1 MKIKSPYLI
10 KPHTK
15 VRLAKISS
23 SDTGD
28 FKSEE
33 AAKASSSITAPPST
47 DLQDVFY
54 ASQAKALLI
63 VLQGM
68 DTAGKDGTI
77 SHIFSG
83 INPQGCDVAQF
94 KVPTPLE
101 ARHDFLWR
109 VHAQVPPRGMIGI
122 FNRSHYEDVLSP
134 RVHKLISS
142 EVADRR
148 LEDINEFESFLA
160 DNDVLILKFYLHIS
174 QDEQTRR
181 LQARIDDKRKALE
194 ALRCRH
200 PRAPVLAPLHRRLQR
215 HPLRHQPQARSLVRH
230 PLRQQVVPQHR
241 HLHDHRRPHAEPQTQ
256 IPATHRRR
264 LRHQALAEPTQ
275 SSPAAKPHTLLT
287 VIITTAAAATAI
299 PNPCRRVGRS
309 CSVHAASRIVDAG

>member
-1 MKIKSPYLI
+1 MKIKSPYLV

-15 VRLAKISS
+15 VRLTKISS

-28 FKSEE
+28 FKSED
-33 AAKASSSITAPPST
+33 AAKAVLPRHRTQLA

-83 INPQGCDVAQF
+83 VNPQGCDVAAF

-134 RVHKLISS
+134 RVHKLIPRD
-142 EVADRR
+142 VANRR
-148 LEDINEFESFLA
+148 LEDINEFESMLT
-160 DNDVLILKFYLHIS
+160 DNHVLTLKFYLHIS
-174 QDEQTRR
+174 KDEQTRR
-181 LQARIDDKRKALE
+181 LQ
-194 ALRCRH
+194 
-200 PRAPVLAPLHRRLQR
+200 
-215 HPLRHQPQARSLVRH
+215 
-230 PLRQQVVPQHR
+230 
-241 HLHDHRRPHAEPQTQ
+241 
-256 IPATHRRR
+256 
-264 LRHQALAEPTQ
+264 
-275 SSPAAKPHTLLT
+275 
-287 VIITTAAAATAI
+287 
-299 PNPCRRVGRS
+299 
-309 CSVHAASRIVDAG
+309 SRIENPKKHWKLSDADIHERQYWPQYIDAYDHILSSTSRKHAPWFVIPSDNKWYRNIAISSIIVDLMQSLKLKYPQPTVDASAIKL

>member
-1 MKIKSPYLI
+1 MKIKSPYLV

-33 AAKASSSITAPPST
+33 AAKTVLANHRDAL
-47 DLQDVFY
+47 DNLQDVFY
-54 ASQAKALLI
+54 ASQTKALLI

-77 SHIFSG
+77 KHIFSG
-83 INPQGCDVAQF
+83 INPQGCDVAAF

-142 EVADRR
+142 DIARRR
-148 LEDINEFESFLA
+148 LDNINEFESFLA

-174 QDEQTRR
+174 KDEQTRR
-181 LQARIDDKRKALE
+181 LQSRLDNKKKYWKLSDADIHERQFWPRYIDAYNDILSATSRKQ
-194 ALRCRH
+194 
-200 PRAPVLAPLHRRLQR
+200 APWFV
-215 HPLRHQPQARSLVRH
+215 
-230 PLRQQVVPQHR
+230 
-241 HLHDHRRPHAEPQTQ
+241 
-256 IPATHRRR
+256 IPSDNKWYRN
-264 LRHQALAEPTQ
+264 
-275 SSPAAKPHTLLT
+275 
-287 VIITTAAAATAI
+287 IAI
-299 PNPCRRVGRS
+299 SAV
-309 CSVHAASRIVDAG
+309 IVDLMQSLNLKYPKPTIDASVIKL

>member
-1 MKIKSPYLI
+1 MKIKSPYLV

-15 VRLAKISS
+15 VRLAKIST

-28 FKSEE
+28 FKSED
-33 AAKASSSITAPPST
+33 AAKPLLAKHRAQLA

-54 ASQAKALLI
+54 ANQSKALLV

-83 INPQGCDVAQF
+83 INPQGCAVAAF

-109 VHAQVPPRGMIGI
+109 VHAQVPPRGIIGI

-134 RVHKLISS
+134 RVHKLISRQ
-142 EVADRR
+142 VATRR
-148 LEDINEFESFLA
+148 LDDINEFESFLA

-174 QDEQTRR
+174 RYEQTRR
-181 LQARIDDKRKALE
+181 LQARIDNPKKNWKLSDADLHERQFWPKYIDAYDDILSSTSRK
-194 ALRCRH
+194 H
-200 PRAPVLAPLHRRLQR
+200 APWFV
-215 HPLRHQPQARSLVRH
+215 
-230 PLRQQVVPQHR
+230 
-241 HLHDHRRPHAEPQTQ
+241 
-256 IPATHRRR
+256 IPSDNKWYRN
-264 LRHQALAEPTQ
+264 
-275 SSPAAKPHTLLT
+275 
-287 VIITTAAAATAI
+287 IAI
-299 PNPCRRVGRS
+299 S
-309 CSVHAASRIVDAG
+309 TIIVDLMQSLKLKYPQPTVDVSAIRL

>member
-1 MKIKSPYLI
+1 MKIKSPHLV

-15 VRLAKISS
+15 VRLAKISA
-23 SDTGD
+23 SDTGN

-33 AAKASSSITAPPST
+33 AAKNILANHRLALD

-77 SHIFSG
+77 KHIFSG
-83 INPQGCDVAQF
+83 INPQGCDVAAF
-94 KVPTPLE
+94 KVPTSLE

-142 EVADRR
+142 DVANRR
-148 LEDINEFESFLA
+148 LDDINEFESFLV
-160 DNDVLILKFYLHIS
+160 DNDVLILKFFLHIS
-174 QDEQTRR
+174 KDEQTRR
-181 LQARIDDKRKALE
+181 LQARIDNKKKHWKLSEADIHERQFWPRYMDAYDDILSATSRK
-194 ALRCRH
+194 H
-200 PRAPVLAPLHRRLQR
+200 APWFV
-215 HPLRHQPQARSLVRH
+215 
-230 PLRQQVVPQHR
+230 
-241 HLHDHRRPHAEPQTQ
+241 
-256 IPATHRRR
+256 IPCDTKWYRN
-264 LRHQALAEPTQ
+264 
-275 SSPAAKPHTLLT
+275 
-287 VIITTAAAATAI
+287 IAI
-299 PNPCRRVGRS
+299 SAV
-309 CSVHAASRIVDAG
+309 IVDLMHSLNLKYPKPTVDASSIKL

>member
-1 MKIKSPYLI
+1 MKIKSPHLV
-10 KPHTK
+10 KPHTR
-15 VRLAKISS
+15 VRLSKISS

-28 FKSEE
+28 YKSEE
-33 AAKASSSITAPPST
+33 SARQTLLKHRAQLD

-54 ASQAKALLI
+54 ASQSKALLI

-83 INPQGCDVAQF
+83 INPQGCDVAAF

-142 EVADRR
+142 EIANSR
-148 LEDINEFESFLA
+148 LDDINEFESFLA
-160 DNDVLILKFYLHIS
+160 DNDVLTLKFYLHIS
-174 QDEQTRR
+174 KDEQTRR
-181 LQARIDDKRKALE
+181 LQARIDDRKKHWKLSDADIHE
-194 ALRCRH
+194 RQFW
-200 PRAPVLAPLHRRLQR
+200 PRYMDAYNDILSATSRKHAPWFVIPSDHKWYRNVAISSIIFDLMQ
-215 HPLRHQPQARSLVRH
+215 SLKLKY
-230 PLRQQVVPQHR
+230 PK
-241 HLHDHRRPHAEPQTQ
+241 
-256 IPATHRRR
+256 
-264 LRHQALAEPTQ
+264 PT
-275 SSPAAKPHTLLT
+275 
-287 VIITTAAAATAI
+287 
-299 PNPCRRVGRS
+299 
-309 CSVHAASRIVDAG
+309 VDASAIKL

>member
-1 MKIKSPYLI
+1 MKIKSPYLV

-15 VRLAKISS
+15 VRLTKISS

-33 AAKASSSITAPPST
+33 AAKSVLVKHREQLAN
-47 DLQDVFY
+47 LQDVFY
-54 ASQAKALLI
+54 ASQTKALLI

-83 INPQGCDVAQF
+83 VNPQGCDVAQF

-142 EVADRR
+142 DTANRR
-148 LEDINEFESFLA
+148 LDDINEFESFLA

-174 QDEQTRR
+174 RDEQTRR
-181 LQARIDDKRKALE
+181 LQSRIDDKKKHWKLSDADIHERQFWPRYMEAYNDVLSSTSRKHAPWFVIPCDNKWYRNVAISAIIVDLLE
-194 ALRCRH
+194 
-200 PRAPVLAPLHRRLQR
+200 
-215 HPLRHQPQARSLVRH
+215 SLKLKY
-230 PLRQQVVPQHR
+230 P
-241 HLHDHRRPHAEPQTQ
+241 
-256 IPATHRRR
+256 
-264 LRHQALAEPTQ
+264 EPTVDC
-275 SSPAAKPHTLLT
+275 AAIKL
-287 VIITTAAAATAI
+287 
-299 PNPCRRVGRS
+299 
-309 CSVHAASRIVDAG
+309 

>member
-1 MKIKSPYLI
+1 MKIKSSHLI
-10 KPHTK
+10 KPHSK

-23 SDTGD
+23 SGTGD
-28 FKSEE
+28 FKSED
-33 AAKASSSITAPPST
+33 AAKAVLAKHRGQLAN
-47 DLQDVFY
+47 LQDVFY
-54 ASQAKALLI
+54 ASQSKALLI

-134 RVHKLISS
+134 RVHKLISTDTVS
-142 EVADRR
+142 RR
-148 LEDINEFESFLA
+148 LEDINEFESFLN

-174 QDEQTRR
+174 KDEQTRR
-181 LQARIDDKRKALE
+181 LQSRIDDKQKHWKLSDADIHERQFWPQYIDAYNQILSTTSRK
-194 ALRCRH
+194 H
-200 PRAPVLAPLHRRLQR
+200 APWFVIPSDHKWYRNIAISAIILDLMQSLKLKFP
-215 HPLRHQPQARSLVRH
+215 QPTVD
-230 PLRQQVVPQHR
+230 V
-241 HLHDHRRPHAEPQTQ
+241 
-256 IPATHRRR
+256 
-264 LRHQALAEPTQ
+264 
-275 SSPAAKPHTLLT
+275 SSIKL
-287 VIITTAAAATAI
+287 
-299 PNPCRRVGRS
+299 
-309 CSVHAASRIVDAG
+309 